1 MAPLPAALLRPLS
14 RSAPSR
20 ALPNISGLAVSSL
33 ELDSSATAE
42 DAVANLLHRTQSS
55 PLLKSS
61 HLVPR
66 ADSSTNTYVPC
77 AGCKSPES
85 FNNQVYFALFA
96 ILGVAMVLASLWFFF
111 WSKHGG
117 FKWQEGDWE
126 DYKSTV
132 LRRKGPDGRTISGT
146 RSTKY
151 SGQSI
156 AEKQARWAA
165 KSVIA
170 RDEKGRKGI
179 LAQRGFGGTHSAY
192 YRDNFTDFGDDRT
205 EAMSEVT
212 SQAPRHHKPRAQTS
226 GHHSQRYRDRDLKQ
240 YRHERVARVGG
251 INREADGSHFD
262 SETMTE
268 TSSDT
273 YRPKKKKTQ
282 RSEEIASAERKAR
295 HDAAAMERQWKRDAD
310 RAAAEAAREPP
321 IELKPTPKS
330 RTPSPTKKP
339 AGARRESRASSPQKR
354 DRDFSYAKGDDS
366 ASAGHTN
373 TSAGQ
378 NSYYDAYRPH
388 ATSGRQ
394 SSPVK
399 AGRGGGGRDVM
410 AGYRRGM
417 SDI

>member
-1 MAPLPAALLRPLS
+1 MAPVPVPLWTLS
-14 RSAPSR
+14 TQSIAPS
-20 ALPNISGLAVSSL
+20 AIPSIHGSSVSSL
-33 ELDSSATAE
+33 ELDSRATSA
-42 DAVANLLHRTQSS
+42 DAAANLLPQSS
-55 PLLKSS
+55 TWLSLTSS
-61 HLVPR
+61 RLVPR
-66 ADSSTNTYVPC
+66 ADSPTNTYVPC
-77 AGCKSPES
+77 AGCKPPES
-85 FNNQVYFALFA
+85 FNNEVYFAFFA

-111 WSKHGG
+111 WSKNGG

-146 RSTKY
+146 RSTKF

-179 LAQRGFGGTHSAY
+179 LAQRGFGGTHSAH
-192 YRDNFTDFGDDRT
+192 YRDNFTDFGDERT
-205 EAMSEVT
+205 ETMSEVA
-212 SQAPRHHKPRAQTS
+212 SQAPPHHKPRAQAG

-251 INREADGSHFD
+251 INREADGSHFGT
-262 SETMTE
+262 ETMTE
-268 TSSDT
+268 TSSDI
-273 YRPKKKKTQ
+273 YRPKKKTQ
-282 RSEEIASAERKAR
+282 RTEDIAIAEKKAR

-310 RAAAEAAREPP
+310 RAAAEAARERP

-339 AGARRESRASSPQKR
+339 AGARRESRSSSPQKR
-354 DRDFSYAKGDDS
+354 GRDFSYTQGDDS
-366 ASAGHTN
+366 VSAGRAHD
-373 TSAGQ
+373 SAGQ

-388 ATSGRQ
+388 ATGARQ

-399 AGRGGGGRDVM
+399 NGRGGGGRDVM

>member
-1 MAPLPAALLRPLS
+1 
-14 RSAPSR
+14 
-20 ALPNISGLAVSSL
+20 
-33 ELDSSATAE
+33 
-42 DAVANLLHRTQSS
+42 
-55 PLLKSS
+55 
-61 HLVPR
+61 
-66 ADSSTNTYVPC
+66 
-77 AGCKSPES
+77 
-85 FNNQVYFALFA
+85 
-96 ILGVAMVLASLWFFF
+96 MVLASLWFFF
-111 WSKHGG
+111 WSKNGG
-117 FKWQEGDWE
+117 FKWQQGDWD

-132 LRRKGPDGRTISGT
+132 LRKKGPDGRTIYSGS
-146 RSTKY
+146 RSTKF

-156 AEKQARWAA
+156 ADKQARWAA

-205 EAMSEVT
+205 EAMSEVA
-212 SQAPRHHKPRAQTS
+212 SHAPRHHKPRPQTG
-226 GHHSQRYRDRDLKQ
+226 GHHTQRYRDRDLKQ

-251 INREADGSHFD
+251 INREADGSRFG

-282 RSEEIASAERKAR
+282 RTEETATAEKKAR
-295 HDAAAMERQWKRDAD
+295 HDAAAMERQWKRDAESI
-310 RAAAEAAREPP
+310 AAEAARERP

-354 DRDFSYAKGDDS
+354 ARDFSYTQGDDS

-388 ATSGRQ
+388 ATGGRQ

-399 AGRGGGGRDVM
+399 GGRGGGGRDVM

>member
-1 MAPLPAALLRPLS
+1 MAPLPNTVLKLLTRSLSSSLESDSQATPGDVAAELLS
-14 RSAPSR
+14 RSPSSPSFKASHLISR
-20 ALPNISGLAVSSL
+20 AQ
-33 ELDSSATAE
+33 T
-42 DAVANLLHRTQSS
+42 
-55 PLLKSS
+55 
-61 HLVPR
+61 
-66 ADSSTNTYVPC
+66 STNTYVPC

-85 FNNQVYFALFA
+85 FNNQVYFAFFA
-96 ILGVAMVLASLWFFF
+96 ILGVAMVLASMWFFF
-111 WSKHGG
+111 WSKNGG
-117 FKWQEGDWE
+117 FKWQEGDWD

-132 LRRKGPDGRTISGT
+132 LRKKGPDGRTIVSGT

-156 AEKQARWAA
+156 ADRQAKWAA

-192 YRDNFTDFGDDRT
+192 YRDNFTDFGEDRT
-205 EAMSEVT
+205 EDMSEVAT
-212 SQAPRHHKPRAQTS
+212 QAPRHYESRPQVG
-226 GHHSQRYRDRDLKQ
+226 GHHAQRYRDRDLKQ

-251 INREADGSHFD
+251 INREADGSHFG

-273 YRPKKKKTQ
+273 HARRQKKKRSHKTDH
-282 RSEEIASAERKAR
+282 STHTTSAEKKAR
-295 HDAAAMERQWKRDAD
+295 HDAAAMERQWKKDAD
-310 RAAAEAAREPP
+310 RAAAEVARERP
-321 IELKPTPKS
+321 IEMKPTPTPKA

-354 DRDFSYAKGDDS
+354 GRDFSYTQGDDGT
-366 ASAGHTN
+366 SAGYTT

-378 NSYYDAYRPH
+378 SSYYDAYRPH
-388 ATSGRQ
+388 ATGGRQ

-399 AGRGGGGRDVM
+399 GGSGGGGRDVM